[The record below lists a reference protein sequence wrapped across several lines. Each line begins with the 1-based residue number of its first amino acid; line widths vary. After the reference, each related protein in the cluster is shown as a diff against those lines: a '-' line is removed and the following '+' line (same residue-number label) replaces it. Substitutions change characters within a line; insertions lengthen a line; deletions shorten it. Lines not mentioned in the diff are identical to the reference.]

1 MRFENFT
8 GLKHRANG
16 GTYAKND
23 TSSYTGCSENND
35 LKHNS
40 YPFMNNQNVNLT
52 KAERDH
58 ILLFDPHPNSLN
70 DGLSGSLTG
79 KFFYRLRT
87 RFIEIN
93 GKLHELIFYRLYVN
107 LL

>member
-16 GTYAKND
+16 GTFSKNN
-23 TSSYTGCSENND
+23 TSNFINGGQSEDND
-35 LKHNS
+35 LKHYS
-40 YPFMNNQNVNLT
+40 YPLMNNQNVNLT

-58 ILLFDPHPNSLN
+58 ISLFDPHPNSLN

-79 KFFYRLRT
+79 KLTYTYYF
-87 RFIEIN
+87 
-93 GKLHELIFYRLYVN
+93 
-107 LL
+107 

>member
-16 GTYAKND
+16 GTYSKND

-79 KFFYRLRT
+79 KNWIYEGSFYKK
-87 RFIEIN
+87 
-93 GKLHELIFYRLYVN
+93 KLKIT
-107 LL
+107 